1 MALVTSLECKHVQA
15 VNKFMEAID
24 ENNPT
29 YLLKVL
35 EKNNNGKF
43 TDDILLA
50 AYGVIALHLQG
61 KVEELKHTPGFR
73 EDLFQKILYELKEGE

>member
-43 TDDILLA
+43 SDEILFA
-50 AYGVIALHLQG
+50 AYGVIALHPQG
-61 KVEELKHTPGFR
+61 KVEELKRIPGFR
-73 EDLFQKILYELKEGE
+73 EDLFQKISSELKEGE